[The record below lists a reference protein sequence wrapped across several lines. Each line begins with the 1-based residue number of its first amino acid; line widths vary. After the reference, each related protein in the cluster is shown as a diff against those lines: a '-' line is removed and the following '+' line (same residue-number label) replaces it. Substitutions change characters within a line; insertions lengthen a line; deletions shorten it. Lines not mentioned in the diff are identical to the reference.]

1 MQAIYPR
8 IDSADAIVLASPIYF
23 YNVTGQ
29 CKVFIDRCQV
39 FWSRKYALKQ
49 STVPKTGF
57 FLSVGATQGKRM
69 FDCATLTVK
78 YFFDAIQATYSG
90 HLLFAGMEKKG
101 DIRNHPT
108 ALEEA
113 YEAGMR
119 LVRGSTSASIPDLP
133 RKHPA

>member
-8 IDSADAIVLASPIYF
+8 IDGADAIVLASPIYF

-29 CKVFIDRCQV
+29 CKVLIDRCQV

-49 STVPKTGF
+49 RAASKTGF

-78 YFFDAIQATYSG
+78 YFFDAIHATYSG
-90 HLLFAGMEKKG
+90 RLLFAGIEKKG

-119 LVRGSTSASIPDLP
+119 LVRQHTASIPDLP